1 MPAGAVLPP
10 SAWLLYCPDLHSMSD
25 ESTFVM
31 LSQFTWTVA
40 KQLSHICMLCPI
52 CARCM
57 HREGNTNQKGYH
69 ICIVERSHVAKHAAL
84 QLLAPPHVAF
94 LYSLLQNEHDHDR
107 LICAHLSKQQQASS
121 NKQAAATKPNKA
133 EIHLTTC
140 AYTSTSTAAHAHAQD
155 KKRRRDT

>member
-1 MPAGAVLPP
+1 VPAGAVLPP

-121 NKQAAATKPNKA
+121 SNKTEQG
-133 EIHLTTC
+133 
-140 AYTSTSTAAHAHAQD
+140 
-155 KKRRRDT
+155 RDTFNNMCTYIYKYSCTCTCPRQKT